1 MIERAWRPRIGLSL
15 GAALLALASAATAA
29 PQAESEDA
37 AAILERMQKAADPSG
52 KMRADLKLTMVNQD
66 GETVS
71 WEGDLYWRGRQGD
84 SEGIRRLVLDS
95 PQDIAG
101 VEYVIERTGPGM
113 DRVSMYLPMLDRTR
127 VVRTELRG
135 EPFLGTDFN
144 FEDLGYDR
152 LEGQKHE
159 VLGEKDVD
167 GKRCLQVQSITN
179 QPFGYGRI
187 VRCIDAKS
195 HLPIRT
201 EYYDRADKL
210 WKVRTIEVGKA
221 KSGEALPTRIVMEDV
236 QAKTRS
242 TIELSDVRIDEG
254 LPEEAFSILGT
265 RGEAAKP
272 KN

>member
-1 MIERAWRPRIGLSL
+1 MIERARLPSFGLAF
-15 GAALLALASAATAA
+15 GAGLLALASAAAAA
-29 PQAESEDA
+29 PEGASEDA
-37 AAILERMQKAADPSG
+37 AAILERMEKAAEPRG
-52 KMRADLKLTMVNQD
+52 RMRADLRLTMANPD

-71 WEGDLYWRGRQGD
+71 WEGDLYWRGEQGD
-84 SEGIRRLVLDS
+84 SEGVRRLVLDS
-95 PQDIAG
+95 PRDVAG

-135 EPFLGTDFN
+135 ESFLGTDFN

-159 VLGEKDVD
+159 VLGTKNVD
-167 GKRCLQVQSITN
+167 GKPCTQVRSTTN
-179 QPFGYGRI
+179 DPFGYGH
-187 VRCIDAKS
+187 VLRCIDEKT

-201 EYYDRADKL
+201 EYYDRAGKL

-236 QAKTRS
+236 QARTRS
-242 TIELSDVRIDEG
+242 TIELSNVRIDEG
-254 LPEEAFSILGT
+254 LSEEAFSILGT
-265 RGEAAKP
+265 RGEATKP